1 MARYPIQSLS
11 LQITRLSLL
20 GLLVALALG
29 TRVNATEIE
38 FNTDILD
45 VNDRANIDLSQFSRP
60 GHLMPGE
67 YSFTLYVN
75 KQTLPEQTVFYYPAP
90 DNPQD
95 SLPCLSP
102 ALVNQLGLKPGSLTS
117 LAWWHDGQCL
127 VLSSLPGTEVKADLA
142 ASSLYINLPQAYLEY
157 AAENWDPPAR
167 WEEGVPGI
175 LVDYNLNA
183 QVSQQ
188 TRGGSPTSYTTSGN
202 GVAGGNLGA
211 WRLRADWQMRM
222 DKQQSRGTTS
232 EFDLTRYYAYRAL
245 KALNAQL
252 GVGENFLSTEIFDSF
267 RFTGLSLASDNN
279 MLPPNLRGYAPEV
292 TGVARSNATVII
304 SQQGRIIY
312 QSQVAAGPFRIQ
324 DLNDAL
330 AGQLDVRVE
339 EQDGSTQTFVVN
351 TASVPYLMRP
361 GRVTY
366 RLAMGRPTDWRHHVN
381 GDAFASGEF
390 SWGVNNGWTLYGG
403 VVGAENYGSL
413 AVGVG
418 RDLMMLGALSFDVTS
433 ARARLHGLSDVGDHT
448 YSGNSYRLS
457 YSKRFD
463 DYNSQVTFAGYR
475 FSEQGFMS
483 MSEYLDAQAVG
494 VRQYNSKEMY
504 TVSYNQQF
512 PDIGLS
518 AYVNF
523 YHQTYWDQPDNDRYS
538 LSLARYFD
546 IGQMKNLSVNLT
558 AYRNRYRGTND
569 DGAFVSFSIPWG
581 NSGTVNL
588 NSSWDK
594 RDNVQRVSY
603 SDRLDERSNYQLS
616 SGVARSGALLSGY
629 YTHQGDGTQVNANAT
644 YQQDRYRSAGVSF
657 QGGLTAIASG
667 VAVHRSNQM
676 GGTRIFVDTDG
687 IPDIPLRGY
696 GAPIRTD
703 RFGHAVLTDVNSY
716 YRNQVSVDLNLL
728 PEGADVA
735 QSVKQGTLTEGA
747 IGYRRFEVLAGA
759 SGMATLRLSDHSTP
773 PFGALVMNSRQQ
785 QVGIVGDD
793 GNTYLSGLKPGER
806 LNVRWDEQVQ
816 CQVSLPPSLSAPTGQ
831 SIAWLLPCVKN
842 GEPASTLP
850 VVKTAAISQPL
861 PAAHPKGTGVEPALA
876 VPATGSRWLKNVN
889 P

>member
-1 MARYPIQSLS
+1 MARYPIYSLS
-11 LQITRLSLL
+11 LRTTRLSLL

-29 TRVNATEIE
+29 ARVNAAEIE

-102 ALVNQLGLKPGSLTS
+102 ALVNQLGLKPGSLSS

-157 AAENWDPPAR
+157 TAENWDPPAR

-175 LVDYNLNA
+175 LLDYNLNA

-188 TRGGSPTSYTTSGN
+188 TRGDSPTSYTTSGN
-202 GVAGGNLGA
+202 GVAGANMGA
-211 WRLRADWQMRM
+211 WRLRTDWQMRM
-222 DKQQSRGTTS
+222 DKQQSQGTTS
-232 EFDLTRYYAYRAL
+232 TFDLTRYYAYRAL
-245 KALNAQL
+245 KSLNAQL

-267 RFTGLSLASDNN
+267 RFTGLSLASDSN

-339 EQDGSTQTFVVN
+339 EQDGSTQTFTVN

-381 GDAFASGEF
+381 GDAFTSGEF

-403 VVGAENYGSL
+403 VVGAENYSSL
-413 AVGVG
+413 AMGVG

-518 AYVNF
+518 TYVNF

-594 RDNVQRVSY
+594 QDNVQRVSY
-603 SDRLDERSNYQLS
+603 YDRLDERSSYQLS
-616 SGVARSGALLSGY
+616 SGVARSGPLLSGY
-629 YTHQGDGTQVNANAT
+629 YTHQGDSAQVNANAT
-644 YQQDRYRSAGVSF
+644 YQQDRYRSAGLSF

-667 VAVHRSNQM
+667 VVAHRSNQM

-696 GAPIRTD
+696 GAPVRTD
-703 RFGHAVLTDVNSY
+703 RFGQAVLADVNSY

-759 SGMATLRLSDHSTP
+759 SGMATLRLADHSTP
-773 PFGALVMNSRQQ
+773 PFGALVLNSRQQ

-816 CQVSLPPSLSAPTGQ
+816 CQVSLPPSLPVPDGR
-831 SIAWLLPCVKN
+831 SIIWLLPCIKT
-842 GEPASTLP
+842 GQLASTLP
-850 VVKTAAISQPL
+850 VVKTTAVSLPL
-861 PAAHPKGTGVEPALA
+861 PAAHPEEESAKSTLA